1 MDKPLVFATP
11 GQSGVGLVTADKQV
25 ALHFDLP
32 GAEGEYPEMN
42 LVVRL
47 EPAEARA
54 LAGALQR
61 KAAEAEKL

>member
-1 MDKPLVFATP
+1 MEKPLVFVTP
-11 GQSGVGLVTADKQV
+11 DQYGVGLVTADKQV

-32 GAEGEYPEMN
+32 GAEDEYPELN
-42 LVVRL
+42 LVIRL

-54 LAGALQR
+54 LASVLQR

>member
-1 MDKPLVFATP
+1 MDKPLVFVTP
-11 GQSGVGLVTADKQV
+11 EQYGVGLVTADKQV

-32 GAEGEYPEMN
+32 GAEDEYPELN
-42 LVVRL
+42 LVLRL
-47 EPAEARA
+47 TPAEARA